1 MNLLKVKAS
10 SWLHR
15 SQTWPESELSSV
27 ARHTRMLAVLLEAGL
42 NSADAERYS
51 RTYGGLSLHSA
62 VPTTPHAFVAMIWK
76 LVHRTG
82 APPAELLHTCAEAL
96 DAAAENVRVARVHLA
111 GPQAATRLVMTL
123 PLLALGAS
131 LLTGYNP
138 LPFLLF
144 TPPGWFL
151 LVMAGGLVWVASRWS
166 ARMVRGAQHW
176 DWARGMPSEVMAL
189 LLRAGCSVDFA
200 REWAGVVA
208 RDYCHNSTESH
219 NELRRCDEFV
229 SLAFETGVSLVALL
243 RSIAQQERS
252 DARHSAQEKTEKLS
266 VSLMIPLGVCILPAF
281 IAVGVVPLVMS
292 ILSST
297 TLQMS

>member
-1 MNLLKVKAS
+1 
-10 SWLHR
+10 
-15 SQTWPESELSSV
+15 
-27 ARHTRMLAVLLEAGL
+27 MLAVLLEAGL
-42 NSADAERYS
+42 NSADAERYT
-51 RTYGGLSLHSA
+51 RTYGGFSFEQV
-62 VPTTPHAFVAMIWK
+62 VPASPQAFVAMIWK
-76 LVHRTG
+76 LVQGTG
-82 APPAELLHTCAEAL
+82 APPAQLLHTCAEAL
-96 DAAAENVRVARVHLA
+96 DAAAENIRVARVHLA
-111 GPQAATRLVMTL
+111 GPQAATRMVMTL

-144 TPPGWFL
+144 SPLGWFL
-151 LVMAGGLVWVASRWS
+151 LAVAGGLVWLASRWS
-166 ARMVRGAQHW
+166 ARLVRGAQHW

-189 LLRAGCSVDFA
+189 LLRAGCSADFS

-208 RDYCHNSTESH
+208 QDYGHNSTEAH

-229 SLAFETGVSLVALL
+229 SLAFETGVSLHSLL

-266 VSLMIPLGVCILPAF
+266 VSLMMPLGVCILPAF

-292 ILSST
+292 IISST
-297 TLQMS
+297 TLRMS